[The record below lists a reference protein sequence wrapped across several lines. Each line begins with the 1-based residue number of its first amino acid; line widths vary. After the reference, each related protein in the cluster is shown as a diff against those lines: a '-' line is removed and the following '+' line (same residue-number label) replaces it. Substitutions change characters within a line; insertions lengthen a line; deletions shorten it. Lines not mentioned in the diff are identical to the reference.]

1 MDPNH
6 DASIISIKQI
16 SYLNLYFKE
25 SGLLKEQQQAYERF
39 FVNILVVMFSIKIQN
54 PL

>member
-16 SYLNLYFKE
+16 SCLNLYFKE
-25 SGLLKEQQQAYERF
+25 SGLLREQQQAYKSF
-39 FVNILVVMFSIKIQN
+39 FVNILVVMFSITIQK